1 MNRILKEGLILF
13 AITVI
18 AGAALGF
25 VYTITK
31 NPIAA
36 AQAKAQQVAY
46 QAVMPEAS
54 EFVEDESVNVEDA
67 NKAIADAGI
76 TGTEMKKVLVGKDA
90 SGAVIG
96 YVMNVSNMEGY
107 GGELNFTVGILADGT
122 VTGYETLINNETAGL
137 GQKAKEASFSDQFKN
152 KKVEQFTVTKS
163 GATSDDQIDAISGA
177 TITSNA
183 MTKGMN
189 ACLAYFKT
197 LGGANS

>member
-18 AGAALGF
+18 AGAALGG
-25 VYTITK
+25 VYSITK

-36 AQAKAQQVAY
+36 AQVKAEQQAY
-46 QAVMPEAS
+46 QSVMPDAS
-54 EFVEDESVNVEDA
+54 EFVEDESVSVENA
-67 NKAIADAGI
+67 NKVIADAGI

-90 SGAVIG
+90 SGAIVG

-107 GGELNFTVGILADGT
+107 SGEVNFTVGILADGT

-197 LGGANS
+197 LGGAN

>member
-18 AGAALGF
+18 AGAALGG
-25 VYTITK
+25 VYSITK

-36 AQAKAQQVAY
+36 AQAKAEQQAY
-46 QAVMPEAS
+46 QNVMSDAS
-54 EFVEDESVNVEDA
+54 EFVEDESVSVEDA
-67 NKAIADAGI
+67 NKVIADAGI

-90 SGAVIG
+90 NGAVVG

-197 LGGANS
+197 LGGAN

>member
-1 MNRILKEGLILF
+1 MNRIIKEGLILF

-18 AGAALGF
+18 SGAALGV

-31 NPIAA
+31 EPIAV
-36 AQAKAQQVAY
+36 AQAKAQQEAY
-46 QAVMPEAS
+46 QSVMPEAT
-54 EFVEDESVNVEDA
+54 EFVEDESVSVDA
-67 NKAIADAGI
+67 ANQAILDAGI
-76 TGTEMKKVLVGKDA
+76 TGTEMKEVLVGKDS
-90 SGAVIG
+90 SGTIVG

-107 GGELNFTVGILADGT
+107 AGELNFSVGILADGT
-122 VTGYETLINNETAGL
+122 VTGYQTLTNNETAGL
-137 GQKAKEASFSDQFKN
+137 GQKAKDADFSDQFKN

-183 MTKGMN
+183 MTKGVN

-197 LGGANS
+197 LGGAN

>member
-18 AGAALGF
+18 AGAALGG
-25 VYTITK
+25 VYSITK

-36 AQAKAQQVAY
+36 AQVKAEQQAY
-46 QAVMPEAS
+46 QSVMPDAS
-54 EFVEDESVNVEDA
+54 EFVEDESVSVENA

-90 SGAVIG
+90 SGAVVG

-107 GGELNFTVGILADGT
+107 GGEVNFTVGILADGT

-197 LGGANS
+197 LGGAN

>member
-18 AGAALGF
+18 AGAALGG
-25 VYTITK
+25 VYSITK

-36 AQAKAQQVAY
+36 AQAKAEQQAY
-46 QAVMPEAS
+46 QNVMPDAS
-54 EFVEDESVNVEDA
+54 EFVEDESVSVENA

-90 SGAVIG
+90 SGAVVG

-107 GGELNFTVGILADGT
+107 SGEVNFTVGILADGT

-197 LGGANS
+197 LGGAN

>member
-18 AGAALGF
+18 AGAALGG
-25 VYTITK
+25 VYSITK

-36 AQAKAQQVAY
+36 AQAKAEQQAY
-46 QAVMPEAS
+46 QNVMPDAS
-54 EFVEDESVNVEDA
+54 EFVEDESVSVENA

-90 SGAVIG
+90 SGAVVG

-107 GGELNFTVGILADGT
+107 SGEVNFTVGILADGT
-122 VTGYETLINNETAGL
+122 VTGYQTLINNETAGL

-197 LGGANS
+197 LGGAN

>member
-18 AGAALGF
+18 AGAALGG
-25 VYTITK
+25 VYSITK

-36 AQAKAQQVAY
+36 AQVKAEQQAY
-46 QAVMPEAS
+46 QSVMPDAS
-54 EFVEDESVNVEDA
+54 EFVEDESVSVENA

-90 SGAVIG
+90 SGAVVG

-197 LGGANS
+197 LGGAN

>member
-18 AGAALGF
+18 AGAALGG
-25 VYTITK
+25 VYSITK

-36 AQAKAQQVAY
+36 AQAKAEQQAY
-46 QAVMPEAS
+46 QNVMPDAS
-54 EFVEDESVNVEDA
+54 EFVEDESVSVEDA
-67 NKAIADAGI
+67 NKVIADAGI

-90 SGAVIG
+90 SGAVVG

-107 GGELNFTVGILADGT
+107 SGEVNFTVGILADGT

-197 LGGANS
+197 LGGAN

>member
-18 AGAALGF
+18 AGAALGG
-25 VYTITK
+25 VYSITK

-36 AQAKAQQVAY
+36 AQVKAEQQAY
-46 QAVMPEAS
+46 QSVMPDAS
-54 EFVEDESVNVEDA
+54 EFVEDESVSVENA

-90 SGAVIG
+90 SGAIVG

-107 GGELNFTVGILADGT
+107 SGEVNFTVGILADGT

-197 LGGANS
+197 LGGAN

>member
-18 AGAALGF
+18 AGAALGG
-25 VYTITK
+25 VYSITK

-36 AQAKAQQVAY
+36 AQVKAEQQAY
-46 QAVMPEAS
+46 QSVMPDAS
-54 EFVEDESVNVEDA
+54 EFVEDESVSVENA

-90 SGAVIG
+90 SGAVVG

-107 GGELNFTVGILADGT
+107 SGEVNFTVGILADGT

-197 LGGANS
+197 LGGAN

>member
-18 AGAALGF
+18 AGAALGG
-25 VYTITK
+25 VYSITK

-36 AQAKAQQVAY
+36 AQAKAEQQAY
-46 QAVMPEAS
+46 QNVMPDAS
-54 EFVEDESVNVEDA
+54 EFVEDESVSVENA

-90 SGAVIG
+90 NGAVVG

-107 GGELNFTVGILADGT
+107 SGEVNFTVGILADGT

-197 LGGANS
+197 LGGAN

>member
-18 AGAALGF
+18 AGAALGG
-25 VYTITK
+25 VYSITK

-36 AQAKAQQVAY
+36 AQAKAEQQAY
-46 QAVMPEAS
+46 QNVMPDAS
-54 EFVEDESVNVEDA
+54 EFVEDESVSVENA
-67 NKAIADAGI
+67 NKVIADAGI

-90 SGAVIG
+90 SGAVVG

-122 VTGYETLINNETAGL
+122 VTGYETQINNETAGL

-197 LGGANS
+197 LGGAN